1 MISYKGKQLVS
12 GNLNIGFDIE
22 FALLNTRG
30 KLVSAI
36 PYINGTKNDPEFI
49 KGGNIQ
55 RDNVAFEIAVDY
67 ATPCSV
73 LIDNTRSVLQQG
85 TDTLPKGY
93 SLSCIPSGIYTDKE
107 LKHPEAKEFGCDPD
121 YDAKTGTVNEFGKGI
136 VDPNLRSFGFH
147 VHTGPIHQSVDP
159 RVHTLAS
166 DLTLG
171 LFSTMKD
178 NSPEALMRRN
188 LYGKPSCY
196 RVKEYGVEYRTLSN
210 YFCKSPR
217 LMKVAWVLNHIAYV
231 ISSKYITHLFQNVDM
246 YELSDIIMK
255 GDEAAA
261 SGMFF
266 EHVHQHLDPN
276 LQRLIVDEL
285 EYDNYSSF
293 QEEWRIDSS
302 RQFRT
307 VNQAMR
313 ADYFNQPNIRREA
326 HNGV

>member
-1 MISYKGKQLVS
+1 MIKYRNTKMGLTIGV
-12 GNLNIGFDIE
+12 GFDIE

-36 PYINGTKNDPEFI
+36 PFLCGTKKTPDLVD
-49 KGGNIQ
+49 GGNIQ

-67 ATPCSV
+67 ATQCSE
-73 LIDNTRSVLQQG
+73 LIENTRQILQHG
-85 TDTLPKGY
+85 TNKIPKGY
-93 SLSCIPSGIYTDKE
+93 RLSCIPSGVYTDKE

-121 YDAKTGTVNEFGKGI
+121 YDAKTGTINEFNDV

-147 VHTGPIHQSVDP
+147 VHTGPLLNTIDP
-159 RVHTLAS
+159 RVHALAS

-178 NSPEALMRRN
+178 NSPAALMRRS

-217 LMKVAWVLNHIAYV
+217 LMKVVWILNYVAYA
-231 ISSKYITHLFQNVDM
+231 ISRKHAEWYFENVDM
-246 YELSDIIMK
+246 HEVSDIIMR

-261 SGMFF
+261 TGMFF
-266 EHVHQHLDPN
+266 EHVHQYLDYN
-276 LQRLIVDEL
+276 LQRFIIDEL
-285 EYDNYSSF
+285 EYDGYGSF
-293 QEEWRIDSS
+293 QEEWSIS
-302 RQFRT
+302 QEAQYMT
-307 VNQAMR
+307 VNQALR
-313 ADYFNQPNIRREA
+313 PDYFQSPDIIKEMPR
-326 HNGV
+326 